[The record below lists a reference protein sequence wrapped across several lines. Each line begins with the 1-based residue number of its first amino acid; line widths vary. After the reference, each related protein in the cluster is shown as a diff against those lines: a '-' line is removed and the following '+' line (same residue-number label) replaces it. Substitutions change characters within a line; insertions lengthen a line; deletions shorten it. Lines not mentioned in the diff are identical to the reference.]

1 MKDHAHRSRTIPP
14 GSRKFNAVRL
24 VGVFNIG
31 LDQLDLRPDRNSVED
46 FFNML
51 VVEADATVRGSA
63 PDFPRIVGAVDAVI
77 LPGQIEG
84 TRSKRVAGVAARH
97 KCWPLGIA
105 LPHRWRRCPAWVDAL
120 FDDFGIAPASQIL
133 G

>member
-24 VGVFNIG
+24 VEVFNIK

-51 VVEADATVRGSA
+51 VVEADATV
-63 PDFPRIVGAVDAVI
+63 
-77 LPGQIEG
+77 
-84 TRSKRVAGVAARH
+84 
-97 KCWPLGIA
+97 
-105 LPHRWRRCPAWVDAL
+105 
-120 FDDFGIAPASQIL
+120 
-133 G
+133 